1 MGEIVV
7 ELADVRYRYPGAGS
21 DSVAGVSLQVCKGE
35 LVGIVGPN
43 GSGKT
48 TLLRLLLGTLHAAG
62 GTVSVAGKPI
72 DQWGRRDLARI
83 IGVVTQ
89 REEPAFPLTVDQAVF
104 LGRYP
109 HMTALGGPNRA
120 DHDAVA
126 RALDRCDVTQFRDRW
141 INTLSGGEWQRVR
154 VARAL
159 AQAPEALI
167 LDEPTASLDIRHEM
181 EVFEL
186 VSHLVHRDHMAGV
199 IITHHVNLAA
209 RFVDRVVV
217 MNRGIAEAI
226 GPPNQVVTREVL
238 ESVFR
243 WPVEIHS
250 WRGVPQFVPL
260 TSDVPDDEGQPQ
272 ET

>member
-1 MGEIVV
+1 
-7 ELADVRYRYPGAGS
+7 
-21 DSVAGVSLQVCKGE
+21 
-35 LVGIVGPN
+35 
-43 GSGKT
+43 
-48 TLLRLLLGTLHAAG
+48 
-62 GTVSVAGKPI
+62 
-72 DQWGRRDLARI
+72 
-83 IGVVTQ
+83 
-89 REEPAFPLTVDQAVF
+89 
-104 LGRYP
+104 
-109 HMTALGGPNRA
+109 MTALGGPNRA
-120 DHDAVA
+120 DHEAVA

-186 VSHLVHRDHMAGV
+186 VSHLVHQDRMAGV

-226 GPPNQVVTREVL
+226 GPPSQVVTREVL

-250 WRGVPQFVPL
+250 WRGAPQFVPL
-260 TSDVPDDEGQPQ
+260 KSDAPGDEGHAH